1 MTKAGPTNTK
11 GCKCIR
17 QRGPSRST
25 NQLETTKSAATP
37 ATPQIMA
44 TKVIT
49 NLGALPSL
57 RKMKPLHK
65 TRKVQ
70 MGTINDTANLPTHAI
85 KLYNAEL
92 RFVFSV
98 VSIDTLL
105 LHEPDQLDTM
115 TEIQSRSQQGDIF

>member
-1 MTKAGPTNTK
+1 
-11 GCKCIR
+11 
-17 QRGPSRST
+17 
-25 NQLETTKSAATP
+25 
-37 ATPQIMA
+37 
-44 TKVIT
+44 
-49 NLGALPSL
+49 
-57 RKMKPLHK
+57 
-65 TRKVQ
+65 

-85 KLYNAEL
+85 KLNNAEL